1 MKMIYICISET
12 EYNSIV
18 NGKERV
24 TKAKLR
30 KWRED
35 YEKHIQNKK
44 INAIK
49 ANKAKQEK
57 TTEKIINTLKK
68 INITDKKN
76 LTPYKLSKLAKVNY
90 RTAKKFWEKY
100 ELDKWINTEK
110 KFKNYLLDK
119 ENKL

>member
-1 MKMIYICISET
+1 MIYICIPET

-24 TKAKLR
+24 TKAKLK

-57 TTEKIINTLKK
+57 AIEKIINTLKK

-100 ELDKWINTEK
+100 ELDKWIKTEK

-119 ENKL
+119 ETNL

>member
-1 MKMIYICISET
+1 MKVIYICIPET

-30 KWRED
+30 KWREN

-44 INAIK
+44 INAVK

-57 TTEKIINTLKK
+57 TIEKIINSLKK
-68 INITDKKN
+68 LNTEDKKN

-90 RTAKKFWEKY
+90 RTAKKFWEKHN
-100 ELDKWINTEK
+100 LDKWTNTEE
-110 KFKNYLLDK
+110 KFENYFLDK
-119 ENKL
+119 ETNL

>member
-119 ENKL
+119 ENNL